1 MRVNYALGSFVVL
14 AALLPFAACDSTD
27 PNSVFDAG
35 AGPGPTTGPTTPPI
49 PGCDAGDP
57 QCEAGTSDAGDIL
70 FDSVRIEPPNAVL
83 TVTPG
88 QKVTQTYRVIGKV
101 KESPIE
107 KDLTNRFVFY
117 VPDNYLVGGFPLDG
131 SPTFTNRLPALPT
144 DPPQRGGKVTI
155 QARAQARDGTIGA
168 ATTSLTLKLNV
179 PPMASPNTTPALPA
193 NPGALFGGPVAAA
206 RAPTLAYPNNGTML
220 PPNLRRLEVHWNAGA
235 PANTLFEVSFRSPNV
250 EIVYY
255 SRCGTADATWKA
267 AACAFQLD
275 ETGYRYL
282 SDSNR
287 GETAK
292 LKIRATDDTGT
303 GVGESATF
311 DVSFAEENVEGGLY
325 YWKVIPPTNPQQS
338 NGSGEVLR
346 FDFGGT
352 ASAPEPFLVPGK
364 NGLQQDQCV
373 GCHALSRDGKKLIA
387 SVGGRWDGRQILVND
402 LSKPIGSAGWLTR
415 DGSPTGEPAKNRVQF
430 ASFNPDGS
438 RIVAVFGD
446 RGNVGRDAFLPTAD
460 SLLPIGSEIPLDM
473 GFKKLFLM
481 DGSTGLRTGSID
493 LPYKP
498 SHPDWSPDGKT
509 IAVTRVD
516 DENTTSQEPA
526 NTGIEIIKSNGA
538 GGWLA
543 SETVVPPSAGAN
555 RFTPSFVPDSSFLLY
570 TQAECPGGDQSSVD
584 CDANADSTART
595 YAVKPAAGASPILL
609 ANAGSPGVSD
619 GAATA
624 LADTLPKTSPFQTKQ
639 GKGKLF
645 WYTVASRRE
654 PGLRKR
660 TGAGQQLLW
669 MFAVN
674 PAEVLAGKDGSFTGF
689 FLPFQDLQTSN
700 HIGQWTEKVVSATP
714 PPPPPAP
721 PPPPPPPTPPVP
733 R

>member
-1 MRVNYALGSFVVL
+1 MRVNYALGSFVFL
-14 AALLPFAACDSTD
+14 AALLPFAACESTD

-35 AGPGPTTGPTTPPI
+35 AGPTPTTGPTTPPI
-49 PGCDAGDP
+49 
-57 QCEAGTSDAGDIL
+57 GTTDGGFDGGNAAGDIV
-70 FDSVRIEPPNAVL
+70 FSSVRIEPANAVL

-88 QKVTQTYRVIGKV
+88 QKVTQTFKVFGKV
-101 KESPIE
+101 KDSAIE
-107 KDLTNRFVFY
+107 QDLTSRFVFY

-131 SPTFTNRLPALPT
+131 SATFSNRLPTLPN
-144 DPPQRGGKVTI
+144 DPPQRGGKVTV
-155 QARAQARDGTIGA
+155 QASARGFDNSITSV
-168 ATTSLTLKLNV
+168 TTSLTLKLNV
-179 PPMASPNTTPALPA
+179 PPLTSPNATPALPA
-193 NPGALFGGPVAAA
+193 NPGALFAAAPADPA
-206 RAPTLAYPNNGTML
+206 RAPTLAYPNNKTML
-220 PPNLRRLEVHWNAGA
+220 PPNLRRLEVHWQAGSA
-235 PANTLFEVSFRSPNV
+235 TNTLFEVSFRSPSV
-250 EIVYY
+250 EIVYH
-255 SRCGTADATWKA
+255 SRCGTQDATWKA
-267 AACAFQLD
+267 ATCAFQLD

-352 ASAPEPFLVPGK
+352 ASVPEPFLVPGK

-415 DGSPTGEPAKNRVQF
+415 DGSPTGEPAKNRIQF

-446 RGNVGRDAFLPTAD
+446 RGNVGRDAFLPSANA
-460 SLLPIGSEIPLDM
+460 LLPIGSEVPTDL
-473 GFKKLFLM
+473 GYKKLFLM
-481 DGSTGLRTGSID
+481 DGMTGLRNGSID

-498 SHPDWSPDGKT
+498 SHPDWSPDGKS
-509 IAVTRVD
+509 IAYTRVD
-516 DENTTSQEPA
+516 NEETTSQEPA
-526 NTGIEIIKSNGA
+526 NTGIEVIKSDGA
-538 GGWLA
+538 GGWLP
-543 SETVVPPSAGAN
+543 SQTVVAPSAGAN
-555 RFTPSFVPDSSFLLY
+555 RFTPSFVPDSSFLLF
-570 TQAECPGGDQSSVD
+570 TQAECPGGDPTAID

-595 YAVKPAAGASPILL
+595 YAVKPAAGASPVLL
-609 ANAGSPGVSD
+609 ANAASPGVSD
-619 GAATA
+619 GTATA

-654 PGLRKR
+654 PGLRKHN
-660 TGAGQQLLW
+660 GVGQQLLW
-669 MFAVN
+669 MFAID
-674 PAEVLAGKDGSFTGF
+674 PAEVLAGRDGSYTGF

-700 HIGQWTEKVVSATP
+700 HLGQWTEKVVSATP

-721 PPPPPPPTPPVP
+721 PPPPPPPSPPVP